1 MSLSS
6 VPNALDDATH
16 AALDKHINQVVRSVV
31 DEERAFEDYGRMAYM
46 FLLQTIVEF
55 SNGTLDPKYLGL
67 RVAGEA
73 IMTLPELVA
82 MLDVAWKSRSYRDIR
97 NLGHFKI
104 ASYDRKAVDGFYEY
118 LKSSSK
124 TFAPV
129 SDGGPLKY
137 YAKFC
142 SVVQSS
148 GTGKSRLL
156 YEAFHFGT
164 MSPEDVLGKW
174 NDSMF
179 SWRSEDRKPFFLA
192 RKVPRWLI
200 RLKPPAVT
208 PPSNATSLYLRLP
221 SGHGGTWSRY
231 ILARQAVREVVESGR
246 RTLPSDPLP
255 WELTSI
261 DNFPFFSR
269 FKQLPLTL
277 QTIAWEEFPL
287 NSGKLMENL
296 EKQVIVTGSDK
307 DALASGHADQERMG
321 I

>member
-97 NLGHFKI
+97 NLASRQTNMENMLHRALI

-156 YEAFHFGT
+156 YELR
-164 MSPEDVLGKW
+164 SPEDVLGKW

-179 SWRSEDRKPFFLA
+179 SWRSEDRKPFLLA

-200 RLKPPAVT
+200 CLKPPTVT
-208 PPSNATSLYLRLP
+208 PPSNATRLYLGLP
-221 SGHGGTWSRY
+221 SGHDETWSRY
-231 ILARQAVREVVESGR
+231 IL
-246 RTLPSDPLP
+246 
-255 WELTSI
+255 
-261 DNFPFFSR
+261 SR
-269 FKQLPLTL
+269 QLPLTL
-277 QTIAWEEFPL
+277 RTIAWEEFPPKG
-287 NSGKLMENL
+287 GKLTENL
-296 EKQVIVTGSDK
+296 EKQV
-307 DALASGHADQERMG
+307 R
-321 I
+321 

>member
-16 AALDKHINQVVRSVV
+16 AVLDKHINQVIRSVV
-31 DEERAFEDYGRMAYM
+31 DEERAFEDYGRMANM

-97 NLGHFKI
+97 NLEILQVPKPLVLTVSVACLLANQLQLPSKALI

-156 YEAFHFGT
+156 YELR
-164 MSPEDVLGKW
+164 SPEDVLGKW

-179 SWRSEDRKPFFLA
+179 SWRSEDRKPFLLA

-200 RLKPPAVT
+200 CLKPPTVT
-208 PPSNATSLYLRLP
+208 PPSNATRLYLGLP
-221 SGHGGTWSRY
+221 SGHDETWSRY
-231 ILARQAVREVVESGR
+231 IL
-246 RTLPSDPLP
+246 
-255 WELTSI
+255 
-261 DNFPFFSR
+261 SR
-269 FKQLPLTL
+269 QLPLTL
-277 QTIAWEEFPL
+277 RTIAWEEFPPKG
-287 NSGKLMENL
+287 GKLTENL
-296 EKQVIVTGSDK
+296 EKQV
-307 DALASGHADQERMG
+307 R
-321 I
+321 

>member
-97 NLGHFKI
+97 NLEILQVPKPRQTNMENMLHRALI

-156 YEAFHFGT
+156 YEVRLSSC
-164 MSPEDVLGKW
+164 SPRNFWFTPSD
-174 NDSMF
+174 
-179 SWRSEDRKPFFLA
+179 LA
-192 RKVPRWLI
+192 RRV
-200 RLKPPAVT
+200 
-208 PPSNATSLYLRLP
+208 S
-221 SGHGGTWSRY
+221 
-231 ILARQAVREVVESGR
+231 
-246 RTLPSDPLP
+246 
-255 WELTSI
+255 
-261 DNFPFFSR
+261 
-269 FKQLPLTL
+269 
-277 QTIAWEEFPL
+277 
-287 NSGKLMENL
+287 
-296 EKQVIVTGSDK
+296 
-307 DALASGHADQERMG
+307 
-321 I
+321 